1 MWFIKK
7 IFNDIKEVIVYTFKG
22 LKEIKISRHLKI
34 DHNVLSVNICALLI
48 LVVGFYFSNFFSI
61 VSSFIASVVALC
73 ITYPEESRDRKEV
86 FNKFRYLSIIIFV
99 FNIYLISDSWHF
111 ISERLEQIRSER
123 NY

>member
-7 IFNDIKEVIVYTFKG
+7 IFNDIKEVVIYTFKG

-48 LVVGFYFSNFFSI
+48 LIVGFNFSNSFSI
-61 VSSFIASVVALC
+61 TSSLIASVVALGL
-73 ITYPEESRDRKEV
+73 TYSEEFEDRKEV
-86 FNKFRYLSIIIFV
+86 FNKFRYLSTIIFV
-99 FNIYLISDSWHF
+99 CNVYLVSYNWNF

-123 NY
+123 NR